1 MRSGRY
7 TEDFDDSGESQYDAI
22 SCFMNDLA
30 DGFRQLGCRV
40 DILGGITK
48 DALDRTIYFEEY
60 DVVLSFGITS
70 VLYDAIN
77 RNPNTLFFL
86 FLVDH
91 PYYRYD
97 WLAEQHRNLIV
108 SCIDRNHCNFYR
120 NTIRTLMRCSLCH
133 TDKFIRETSEAVC

>member
-1 MRSGRY
+1 MG
-7 TEDFDDSGESQYDAI
+7 DIQKILMIQGESQYDAI

-60 DVVLSFGITS
+60 DVVLSFFGITS

-97 WLAEQHRNLIV
+97 WLAEQHRN
-108 SCIDRNHCNFYR
+108 YR
-120 NTIRTLMRCSLCH
+120 NAIRTLMRCSLCH
-133 TDKFIRETSEAVC
+133 TEEIYQRNLRSRLLIGR

>member
-1 MRSGRY
+1 MG
-7 TEDFDDSGESQYDAI
+7 DIQKILMIQGESQYDAI

-60 DVVLSFGITS
+60 DVVLSFFGITS

-108 SCIDRNHCNFYR
+108 SCF
-120 NTIRTLMRCSLCH
+120 
-133 TDKFIRETSEAVC
+133 V

>member
-1 MRSGRY
+1 MG
-7 TEDFDDSGESQYDAI
+7 DIQKILMIQGESQYDAI

-60 DVVLSFGITS
+60 DVVLSFFGITS

-97 WLAEQHRNLIV
+97 WVL
-108 SCIDRNHCNFYR
+108 Y
-120 NTIRTLMRCSLCH
+120 
-133 TDKFIRETSEAVC
+133 